1 VHVENFG
8 IVGIYD
14 AEDGLTGEL
23 KYLAGKLFS
32 NKKCDLCDVTHGW
45 NPFGKRKWKKA
56 LEKESLSISLI
67 HRNQASDLHKKVAG
81 SLPAIICN
89 KSGKWECILNSSEL
103 KRLKNNPEEII
114 EILNNFRI
122 K

>member
-1 VHVENFG
+1 MQLKNFEV
-8 IVGIYD
+8 IAIYNAD
-14 AEDGLTGEL
+14 AGLRGEL
-23 KYLAGKLFS
+23 KYLTRKAVK
-32 NKKCDLCDVTHGW
+32 NETCDLCDLTHGW

-56 LEKESLSISLI
+56 IEKESLSISLI

-89 KSGKWECILNSSEL
+89 TSGKWECILNSSEL

-114 EILNNFRI
+114 EIINNFTD
-122 K
+122 